1 MALQCAVIKGGL
13 PLTLTWLKEG
23 ASVSNLAGL
32 SVKLINDFTVSL
44 TVETLSWQH
53 SGHYT
58 CWAQNEGG
66 RAEASVAVIVQGKD
80 GQERGSTWRF
90 CILPL
95 PRCLSESDRYM
106 NCLSSMESTPSV
118 DTRQNEREKRATL
131 TGFLLLLHLHVFRV
145 FPLVFSFHP
154 NCRNG

>member
-1 MALQCAVIKGGL
+1 MAMGTESVVMNAGERLALQCVVKGGL

-23 ASVSNLAGL
+23 AAVSNVAGL

-53 SGHYT
+53 SGHYN

-80 GQERGSTWRF
+80 GVRMNLALLYLTTAQVSVQT
-90 CILPL
+90 
-95 PRCLSESDRYM
+95 DRY
-106 NCLSSMESTPSV
+106 T
-118 DTRQNEREKRATL
+118 
-131 TGFLLLLHLHVFRV
+131 
-145 FPLVFSFHP
+145 
-154 NCRNG
+154 